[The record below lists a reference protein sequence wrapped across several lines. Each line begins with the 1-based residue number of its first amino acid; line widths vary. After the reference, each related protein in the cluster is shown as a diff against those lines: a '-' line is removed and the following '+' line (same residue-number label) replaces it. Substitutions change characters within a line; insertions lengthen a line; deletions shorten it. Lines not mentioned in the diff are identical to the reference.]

1 MLLIITWM
9 EFHPVASSLPVV
21 PKLPPCF
28 PPKSSFPLLSP
39 TTGWSGGGPEEGAI
53 TRPLNGKEHQAAG
66 SRPLNGPP
74 GLLKGADPGSSRF
87 PVCPVVSVS
96 SHCPSL
102 TSNPFLSCS
111 APSNIGTFSF
121 LPLYQHCACQSLVI
135 VLLLGKLLLE
145 SHHNIVQHIVQ
156 HEPQLLP
163 HWITAR
169 SRSV

>member
-28 PPKSSFPLLSP
+28 PPLSP
-39 TTGWSGGGPEEGAI
+39 TTGWSGGGPEEGA
-53 TRPLNGKEHQAAG
+53 RSRLLNGS

-96 SHCPSL
+96 MSSHCPSL

-111 APSNIGTFSF
+111 APSNIGTFF
-121 LPLYQHCACQSLVI
+121 FPPLYQHCACQSLVI

-145 SHHNIVQHIVQ
+145 SHHIVQHIVQ

>member
-28 PPKSSFPLLSP
+28 PPKSSFPPLFP
-39 TTGWSGGGPEEGAI
+39 TTGWSGGGPEEGARSRLLNGSV
-53 TRPLNGKEHQAAG
+53 RPLNGKEHQAAG

-96 SHCPSL
+96 MSSHCPSL
-102 TSNPFLSCS
+102 TSNPFLSYS
-111 APSNIGTFSF
+111 APSNIGTFF
-121 LPLYQHCACQSLVI
+121 LSPFVSALCMS
-135 VLLLGKLLLE
+135 VLGDCVATREVAFRKP
-145 SHHNIVQHIVQ
+145 SQYC
-156 HEPQLLP
+156 PAYCP
-163 HWITAR
+163 T
-169 SRSV
+169 